1 MGKAAKAHRAK
12 VAKRNRKLAAE
23 KYRMQ
28 NALNKLMEQMAKQ
41 QDSEKAESE
50 INVSVGDSKV
60 PFSVIT
66 EEELNSIVEFKE
78 ENQEMFKV
86 VEPETDLQDALIE
99 VKNEVEE
106 EE

>member
-23 KYRMQ
+23 KYKMQ

-41 QDSEKAESE
+41 QDAEKTEKE
-50 INVSVGDSKV
+50 LNISVGGSEV
-60 PFSVIT
+60 PFSVVT
-66 EEELNSIVEFKE
+66 EDDLNSIVEFKE
-78 ENQEMFKV
+78 ENQEMFKL
-86 VEPETDLQDALIE
+86 VEPEIDVQDELIE

>member
-12 VAKRNRKLAAE
+12 VEKRNKKLALE
-23 KYRMQ
+23 KYKIQ
-28 NALNKLMEQMAKQ
+28 NTLNKLMQEMSKQ
-41 QDSEKAESE
+41 QDAEKAESE

-60 PFSVIT
+60 PFSVVT
-66 EEELNSIVEFKE
+66 EDELNSIVEFKE
-78 ENQEMFKV
+78 ENQEIFKV
-86 VEPETDLQDALIE
+86 VEPETDNQEVLIE

>member
-1 MGKAAKAHRAK
+1 MGKAAKAHRVK

-41 QDSEKAESE
+41 QDVEKAESE

-60 PFSVIT
+60 PFSVVT

-86 VEPETDLQDALIE
+86 VEPETDVQEALIE